1 MNENYFPI
9 IKFLWHPFFHLL
21 TFFLKSLNIL
31 ICQALEVEKMEL
43 VRKVEE
49 LEKKLLNRNGVS
61 ASSDLKAHLEDL
73 VKKHQQGQHGSDNS
87 GTVS

>member
-1 MNENYFPI
+1 
-9 IKFLWHPFFHLL
+9 
-21 TFFLKSLNIL
+21 
-31 ICQALEVEKMEL
+31 MEL

-49 LEKKLLNRNGVS
+49 LEKKLLSRNGFS

-73 VKKHQQGQHGSDNS
+73 VKKHQQVQHGSDNC